1 MLELSCLM
9 VTGRL
14 DEANYNTTTLKEYAA
29 LIARLIE
36 QRKEDAVVCPIT
48 FVDIESSTIGASC
61 LGMLKKRKD
70 WMTCQVRDVCN
81 A

>member
-48 FVDIESSTIGASC
+48 FVDIESNTIRASC
-61 LGMLKKRKD
+61 LGMSKEKNGGPAK
-70 WMTCQVRDVCN
+70 
-81 A
+81 